1 MTINK
6 QILHIVVEIIV
17 ISGVIIYFSY
27 KHKKLVTRVEELSKQ
42 LEIQNEIIQKHE
54 QIINQLIMSI
64 QSAGSNKVNSQCY
77 TGNDSNDAGCKPKKI
92 NKHKDSNVSKK
103 ITKQKILIT
112 KQKQEEEEEEEEQ
125 EQEEPQEEEEE
136 YEVEKQILKNKP
148 RSVNNVSFNKKPQ
161 IYEYTGDTSSDHD
174 SELDTEIA
182 SELNELEEG
191 LKKKN

>member
-6 QILHIVVEIIV
+6 QILHIVVEIIF

-64 QSAGSNKVNSQCY
+64 QSAGSNKVNSQHY
-77 TGNDSNDAGCKPKKI
+77 AGDDNNDDVCKPKKI

-112 KQKQEEEEEEEEQ
+112 KQEEEEEEEE
-125 EQEEPQEEEEE
+125 EPQEEED
-136 YEVEKQILKNKP
+136 EVEKQILKNKP

>member
-17 ISGVIIYFSY
+17 ISGVAIYFSY
-27 KHKKLVTRVEELSKQ
+27 KHKKLVTRVEELYKQ

-64 QSAGSNKVNSQCY
+64 QSSGSNKVNYHHY
-77 TGNDSNDAGCKPKKI
+77 TGDSNDDGCKPKKI

-112 KQKQEEEEEEEEQ
+112 KQEEDDD
-125 EQEEPQEEEEE
+125 EQEEPHEQEEHQEDEEE
-136 YEVEKQILKNKP
+136 EVEKQILKNKP

-161 IYEYTGDTSSDHD
+161 IYEYTGDTSSEHE

>member
-17 ISGVIIYFSY
+17 ISGVIFYFSY
-27 KHKKLVTRVEELSKQ
+27 KHKKLITRVEELSKQ

-64 QSAGSNKVNSQCY
+64 QSARSNKVNSQYY
-77 TGNDSNDAGCKPKKI
+77 TGDDDGCKSKKI

-103 ITKQKILIT
+103 ITKQKILIP
-112 KQKQEEEEEEEEQ
+112 KQEEEADDQEDEEQ
-125 EQEEPQEEEEE
+125 EYEEQEDE
-136 YEVEKQILKNKP
+136 EVEKQILKNKP
-148 RSVNNVSFNKKPQ
+148 RSSNNVSFNKKPQ
-161 IYEYTGDTSSDHD
+161 IYEYTGETSSDRD

>member
-17 ISGVIIYFSY
+17 ISGVAIYFSY
-27 KHKKLVTRVEELSKQ
+27 KHKKLVTRVEELYKQ

-64 QSAGSNKVNSQCY
+64 QSSGSNKVNSQHY
-77 TGNDSNDAGCKPKKI
+77 TGDYRNDGQKPKKI

-112 KQKQEEEEEEEEQ
+112 KQEEEDDDD
-125 EQEEPQEEEEE
+125 EQEEPQEQEEE
-136 YEVEKQILKNKP
+136 EVEKQILKNKP
-148 RSVNNVSFNKKPQ
+148 RSFNNVSFNKKPQ
-161 IYEYTGDTSSDHD
+161 IYEYTGDTSSEHE

>member
-64 QSAGSNKVNSQCY
+64 QSARSNKVNSQHY
-77 TGNDSNDAGCKPKKI
+77 TGDDNNDDVCKPKKI

-112 KQKQEEEEEEEEQ
+112 KQKEEEEEEEE
-125 EQEEPQEEEEE
+125 EEEPQEDDEE
-136 YEVEKQILKNKP
+136 EVEKQILKNKP

-161 IYEYTGDTSSDHD
+161 IYEYTGDTSSEHE

>member
-64 QSAGSNKVNSQCY
+64 QSAGSNKVNYQRY
-77 TGNDSNDAGCKPKKI
+77 TEDDNECKPKKI
-92 NKHKDSNVSKK
+92 NKDSNVSKK

-112 KQKQEEEEEEEEQ
+112 KQEEEEEEEQ
-125 EQEEPQEEEEE
+125 EDEEVEEVE
-136 YEVEKQILKNKP
+136 EVEKQVLKNKQ
-148 RSVNNVSFNKKPQ
+148 RSVSNVSFNKKPQ